1 MSRKPHE
8 PTDKTRTEVKALAG
22 FGIRE
27 DEISLY
33 IGIAPK
39 TLRKY
44 YREELDTGHIN
55 ANAAV
60 ARSLYNQ
67 AVNGNNT
74 AAAIFWLKARANWR
88 EKTDVNHMSDDG
100 SMSPPDVIEIVGVSA
115 KKTTD

>member
-1 MSRKPHE
+1 MSRKPHA
-8 PTDKTRTEVKALAG
+8 PTEKTRTEVNALAG

-27 DEISLY
+27 DEIATY

-44 YREELDTGHIN
+44 YRDELDVGHIK

-67 AVNGNNT
+67 AVNGNST
-74 AAAIFWLKARANWR
+74 TAAIFWLKSRAGWR
-88 EKTDVNHMSDDG
+88 ENIELPQEDG
-100 SMSPPDVIEIVGVSA
+100 GHQRTLWVKVTNE
-115 KKTTD
+115 

>member
-1 MSRKPHE
+1 MSRRPHA

-27 DEISLY
+27 DEISVY

-67 AVNGNNT
+67 AVNGGNT
-74 AAAIFWLKARANWR
+74 AAAIFWLKSRANWR
-88 EKTDVNHMSDDG
+88 EKTDVNHMSEDG
-100 SMSPPDVIEIVGVSA
+100 SMSPPDVIEIVGVSGES
-115 KKTTD
+115 